1 MLETIIY
8 PSKRKMSLVA
18 LIALCATL
26 FGLFI
31 ALWSKSIRID
41 WTMFTWLVSVIAYST
56 AAFYGLCFI
65 YAFYCILRI
74 KPIMII
80 NQEGIRGKSLFFG
93 AGLLRWGEIRRINS
107 YNVMGR
113 RLLGILPVQTKTEF
127 RQPTLFNLFLKM
139 NGVRLQAPVNIPED
153 ALEVSIDELLKVI
166 HQYQTCAPRGHA

>member
-1 MLETIIY
+1 
-8 PSKRKMSLVA
+8 
-18 LIALCATL
+18 
-26 FGLFI
+26 
-31 ALWSKSIRID
+31 
-41 WTMFTWLVSVIAYST
+41 
-56 AAFYGLCFI
+56 
-65 YAFYCILRI
+65 
-74 KPIMII
+74 MII